1 MNHDLC
7 KYNNY
12 IDNVSISLSSA
23 PSSIAC
29 DTGAAEYMVEMMEA
43 GNPEAVAAHEF
54 YGGWKRSIDFYR
66 DNPDLIELLRD
77 TWPGYFD
84 IHYDLENWD
93 TPEFCLSPS
102 LVITGNMEFS
112 VSGDPVEY
120 KDIVLRYSTVEN
132 NRGISLKEN
141 PLFVNPT
148 LGDYRIRDDVT
159 DFPDIEFEKIGRY

>member
-1 MNHDLC
+1 
-7 KYNNY
+7 
-12 IDNVSISLSSA
+12 
-23 PSSIAC
+23 
-29 DTGAAEYMVEMMEA
+29 
-43 GNPEAVAAHEF
+43 
-54 YGGWKRSIDFYR
+54 
-66 DNPDLIELLRD
+66 
-77 TWPGYFD
+77 
-84 IHYDLENWD
+84 
-93 TPEFCLSPS
+93 
-102 LVITGNMEFS
+102 MEFS